1 MTEKNSEENLVIL
14 LEVANTTEADLIR
27 SVLWGSGI
35 ESFVQGESFGQ
46 TFAGVLGMKIMVRAV
61 DLERAKELLRAREER
76 F

>member
-27 SVLWGSGI
+27 SVLRGSDI
-35 ESFVQGESFGQ
+35 ESYIQGESFSQ

-61 DLERAKELLRAREER
+61 DLERAKELLREKEEQ